1 MHIMNMDSGTNK
13 TLVEVIKEGGFGGT
27 YFRDIYPGVNGKWYR
42 KSQKEFD
49 ELKNIGQNYYCSN
62 HYDVNTHIYGVEC
75 RTSLRFSE
83 EINTET
89 FQKKKK

>member
-42 KSQKEFD
+42 KS
-49 ELKNIGQNYYCSN
+49 
-62 HYDVNTHIYGVEC
+62 
-75 RTSLRFSE
+75 
-83 EINTET
+83 
-89 FQKKKK
+89 